1 MHAATR
7 LQMCRYKQACGAGVA
22 ILIAEQLPAGCDLIF
37 VLAGAMERKSY
48 GIELFFKHA
57 TPRLIVSVGR
67 FEVTYTATLIESPEL
82 IALRDRTPA
91 DQRHF
96 WIDFENGQMI
106 ISPARLR
113 RIGTFEEL
121 EALADYLL
129 RKPPAC
135 VALVSTFVHLRR
147 IRFCCRRIP
156 FFAERTVWLLP
167 VPDQKSS
174 FKRAGWWKR
183 GSHWLYLFS
192 EWVKL
197 AGYRLRY

>member
-1 MHAATR
+1 MA
-7 LQMCRYKQACGAGVA
+7 V
-22 ILIAEQLPAGCDLIF
+22 LIATHAPLGCDLIF

-48 GIELFFKHA
+48 GIELFLRHA
-57 TPRLIVSVGR
+57 FPRLILSVGR
-67 FEVTYTATLIESPEL
+67 FEVRQTAELIEGPAL

-96 WIDFENGQMI
+96 WVDLEDSQMNV
-106 ISPARLR
+106 SLASLR
-113 RIGTFEEL
+113 RTGTFEEL
-121 EALADYLL
+121 QALADYLL
-129 RKPPAC
+129 RKPPARI
-135 VALVSTFVHLRR
+135 ALISTFFHLRR

-156 FFAERTVWLLP
+156 FFAERTVWLLS

-183 GSHWLYLFS
+183 GSHWLYFLS

-197 AGYRLRY
+197 AGYHLRYW